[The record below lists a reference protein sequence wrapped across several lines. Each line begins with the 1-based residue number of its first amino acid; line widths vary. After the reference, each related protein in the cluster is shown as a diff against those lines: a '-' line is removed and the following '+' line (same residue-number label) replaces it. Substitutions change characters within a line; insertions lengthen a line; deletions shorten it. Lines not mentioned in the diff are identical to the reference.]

1 MKYLEFLPYLA
12 VMAGVT
18 YLIRMIPLVLFKKK
32 ITNRFF
38 LSLLHYIPF
47 AVLSAMTIPAA
58 FFATDHIISA
68 FIGIAVALFLAF
80 KNKSLIVVAVGATV
94 GALITELIIKFI

>member
-1 MKYLEFLPYLA
+1 MSYLNFLPYLF
-12 VMAGVT
+12 VMAGAT

-47 AVLSAMTIPAA
+47 ALIL
-58 FFATDHIISA
+58 
-68 FIGIAVALFLAF
+68 AL
-80 KNKSLIVVAVGATV
+80 KNKSLLIVAIGATC